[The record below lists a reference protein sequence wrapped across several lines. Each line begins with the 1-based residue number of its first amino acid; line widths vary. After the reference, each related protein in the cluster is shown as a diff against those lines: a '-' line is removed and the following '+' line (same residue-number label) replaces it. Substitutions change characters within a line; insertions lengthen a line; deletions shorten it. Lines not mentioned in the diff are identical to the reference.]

1 VLRQAREPFF
11 TTKTQGTGLGLS
23 VSAQLI
29 EGMGGRLEIE
39 SQLDFGTTVTI
50 LLPRSDGRALNSPS
64 ATGTAVPVAP
74 LPT

>member
-1 VLRQAREPFF
+1 
-11 TTKTQGTGLGLS
+11 
-23 VSAQLI
+23 
-29 EGMGGRLEIE
+29 MGGRLEIE

-64 ATGTAVPVAP
+64 ATGTAVPGAP